1 MTFVKRCL
9 MWLQVAALGLLV
21 TSAYAQSQAKMR
33 GDCEAEIDKAERQ
46 IDDAKKMPQYKSDKG
61 RNALTMA
68 SRSLNAAR
76 KHAAATEWR
85 NCTTAAQKSRSQLSQ
100 R

>member
-1 MTFVKRCL
+1 MT
-9 MWLQVAALGLLV
+9 AAQ
-21 TSAYAQSQAKMR
+21 AQGQAKMQR
-33 GDCEAEIDKAERQ
+33 DCEAEIDKAERQ

-61 RNALTMA
+61 RNAITMA
-68 SRSLNAAR
+68 GRSLNTAR

-85 NCTTAAQKSRSQLSQ
+85 NCTTAAKKSRAQLSQ